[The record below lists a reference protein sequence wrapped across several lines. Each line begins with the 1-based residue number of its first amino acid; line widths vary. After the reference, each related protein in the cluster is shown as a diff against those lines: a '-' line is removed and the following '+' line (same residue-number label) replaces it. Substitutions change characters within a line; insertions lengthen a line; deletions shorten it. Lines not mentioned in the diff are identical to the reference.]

1 MTRRV
6 LRENESLRAVREAH
20 VQFHDGRDRVMASL
34 SSLFVIHQLQ
44 SKVTEVIRLCETCCM
59 TNATT
64 TKLPMHPI
72 LSQNPG
78 ERLVADMKM
87 MPNVDEATQAR
98 YLLVVVDHFSK
109 FCWVFCLPTKDSQPI
124 ADRIHAVIQE
134 VQSHHKV
141 VFVHTDNGREFVNE
155 ALSAITESSG
165 ATRITG
171 RPYHPQSQGV
181 VERKN
186 RTLYSKLVK
195 LAKTRPADWAKEVQ
209 PVVVNENNQVARTT
223 GVRPH
228 LLLWGH
234 DHASCPGGQHAQLSL
249 EEWDK
254 LKHEVRERMY
264 EKGEKAKKAVEQRR
278 PSTKLKVGDHVLVKT
293 VNRSERRSAKVLEPT
308 FSVRAVVSEVLVGC
322 KFRLNWSE
330 DWARGEIGEES
341 KQIWY
346 LKDLKKIQTKPVFDW
361 DAAAEI
367 DPLKSGEVDEQLGNA
382 SPSTTVPPRIGSQ
395 KNKSARKRSAG
406 TTSGVRPEKEKHGD
420 GANHS
425 LVDESM
431 VDAMNASV
439 APASQKRHMDVPSG
453 DRRPKKKKK
462 KTSKPVVAIV
472 FGQELWDNGVNG
484 CFFYTVLAMLLA
496 VKAWVPDIEQLAAGC
511 SPMVKEMLACVP
523 AWDPLQIRRGKPT
536 ERVGVHQILTERAQ
550 KLRDDCCVWFNLSFG
565 ANGDFGGPNSIW
577 ASIFLKRF
585 CLGADSQLVVEDA
598 PIQFA
603 SADELVETTAWFG
616 CTASRHFT
624 CEQCNHCKTSRI
636 KDLGMNH
643 NIRISSSPKAAR
655 RRLGETIQ
663 NLFTAIEK
671 QSRCFQMIPVQSS
684 SQPNAV
690 NNLEQCNYLRLSTYS
705 DVTPGRFFV
714 MWFNV
719 LDARKVTNKQMPIWE
734 PEFQLT
740 SSKGTKN
747 YRVVAILSN
756 TSSSRDHF
764 NTRMLDP
771 DGTWWAYDGLANMHC
786 SIQIPA
792 VDHLSPLDNGLM
804 IMEIRDE

>member
-1 MTRRV
+1 
-6 LRENESLRAVREAH
+6 
-20 VQFHDGRDRVMASL
+20 
-34 SSLFVIHQLQ
+34 
-44 SKVTEVIRLCETCCM
+44 M

-195 LAKTRPADWAKEVQ
+195 LAKTRPSDWAKDVQ

-382 SPSTTVPPRIGSQ
+382 SPSTTVPPRIGSP
-395 KNKSARKRSAG
+395 KKKSARKRSAG
-406 TTSGVRPEKEKHGD
+406 TNSGEEGRPSSRRRVRAKTE
-420 GANHS
+420 
-425 LVDESM
+425 
-431 VDAMNASV
+431 
-439 APASQKRHMDVPSG
+439 
-453 DRRPKKKKK
+453 
-462 KTSKPVVAIV
+462 KTSQ
-472 FGQELWDNGVNG
+472 GQQLWDNGVNG
-484 CFFYTVLAMLLA
+484 CFFNAVLAFFFVM
-496 VKAWVPDIEQLAAGC
+496 K
-511 SPMVKEMLACVP
+511 
-523 AWDPLQIRRGKPT
+523 AWDPEIDQDTQACCPMARNMLGCAPEWDSSQMQKKKPVEWMGELALLNAAKDELRQVCCRRFTAGYG
-536 ERVGVHQILTERAQ
+536 EGS
-550 KLRDDCCVWFNLSFG
+550 N
-565 ANGDFGGPNSIW
+565 FGGPHSVW
-577 ASIFLKRF
+577 QSLFVDEFSLSTTSVVTGDSPVQ
-585 CLGADSQLVVEDA
+585 LGDPE
-598 PIQFA
+598 
-603 SADELVETTAWFG
+603 ELIATAAMFG
-616 CTASRHFT
+616 CEGTLHFE
-624 CEQCNHCKTSRI
+624 CRRCGRVKEEHLRDLSMAALLPFAKSS
-636 KDLGMNH
+636 KDSVPLGV
-643 NIRISSSPKAAR
+643 AV
-655 RRLGETIQ
+655 Q
-663 NLFTAIEK
+663 NLLSTDEVLAQTCTKRVTVESSIEPG
-671 QSRCFQMIPVQSS
+671 SVTNMERCFGQRIVRYTD
-684 SQPNAV
+684 V
-690 NNLEQCNYLRLSTYS
+690 N
-705 DVTPGRFFV
+705 PGRFFV
-714 MWFNV
+714 LWFADV
-719 LDARKVTNKQMPIWE
+719 AGRRISDGRMPRWE
-734 PEFQLT
+734 PTITLT
-740 SSKGTKN
+740 NIKGGDRS
-747 YRVVAILSN
+747 YRVIGIISN
-756 TSSSRDHF
+756 PNTTRDHF
-764 NTRMLDP
+764 IVKMLEP
-771 DGTWWAYDGLANMHC
+771 DGSWWRYDGLANNRC
-786 SIQIPA
+786 TIKIPD
-792 VDHLSPLDNGLM
+792 VDQLTTLDVALLFYRT
-804 IMEIRDE
+804 E